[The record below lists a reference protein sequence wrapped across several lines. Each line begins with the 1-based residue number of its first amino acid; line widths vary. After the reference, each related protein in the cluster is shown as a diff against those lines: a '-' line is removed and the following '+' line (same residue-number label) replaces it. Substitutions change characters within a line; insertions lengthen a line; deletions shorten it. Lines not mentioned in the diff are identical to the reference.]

1 MRVDGNTTLLPEER
15 MRELGF
21 TDHVPEKWRFSRWVG
36 PEIFF
41 TLSIDKDTGDYSELV
56 EDVTFGQPYHY
67 RTYDVPAAR
76 KVEINVDN
84 VVEEL
89 RGYGFDIS
97 VDHNEYDLRRG

>member
-1 MRVDGNTTLLPEER
+1 

-41 TLSIDKDTGDYSELV
+41 TLTIDKATGDYYELV
-56 EDVTFGQPYHY
+56 EDIAFGQPYYY

-76 KVEINVDN
+76 KIETNVDAVVADLRDSGINVT
-84 VVEEL
+84 
-89 RGYGFDIS
+89 
-97 VDHNEYDLRRG
+97 VDHNEYDLRKG